1 MSTRAKRSAA
11 NRAAHAVKRA
21 ELEEQWALAAAEKQA
36 DRKRRH
42 DDNRAAWWAR
52 YGMATPGIEQ
62 IEQVETSNRV
72 VMPCEIEKQSRE
84 DQTMNSINYN
94 DELKAAIKAATLFT
108 YDKNDRPALNCVLI
122 SATADSVRVYAT
134 DSFTAFR
141 YTCSNDGGGQ
151 FTALLSAADAK
162 ALASV
167 KLQANALY
175 NLAVEN
181 GTLKLTHFD
190 AVINVFVLQTFTYP
204 GADNLDRL
212 INDADN
218 ATPGVACFNAVYIE
232 RACKAVRLIAPKKE
246 KRAAFTLSPDKPS
259 LVKCVCDRSVAQ
271 MLVMPVR
278 QI

>member
-1 MSTRAKRSAA
+1 
-11 NRAAHAVKRA
+11 
-21 ELEEQWALAAAEKQA
+21 
-36 DRKRRH
+36 
-42 DDNRAAWWAR
+42 
-52 YGMATPGIEQ
+52 MA
-62 IEQVETSNRV
+62 
-72 VMPCEIEKQSRE
+72 
-84 DQTMNSINYN
+84 NSINYN

-108 YDKNDRPALNCVLI
+108 YGKNDRLPLTCVLI
-122 SATADSVRVYAT
+122 NATADSVSVYAT

-141 YTCSNDGGGQ
+141 YTCKNDEGGQ

-175 NLAVEN
+175 NLAVED

-212 INDADN
+212 INEANND
-218 ATPGVACFNAVYIE
+218 TPGVACFNAAYIE
-232 RACKAVRLIAPKKE
+232 RTCKAVRLIANKKE
-246 KRAAFTLSPDKPS
+246 KRAVFTFSPDQAS
-259 LVKCVCDRSVAQ
+259 LVKCTGERGTAQ

-278 QI
+278 QK